1 MLTTHHSG
9 PGEGGRVSSR
19 SESLCICDAE
29 RSASLYIGMG
39 LNLGDR
45 VLDEVEKDS
54 FIVLPGE
61 GGHRGIMPLNPC
73 LPTWGR

>member
-1 MLTTHHSG
+1 MLKSQAQCTS
-9 PGEGGRVSSR
+9 
-19 SESLCICDAE
+19 AE
-29 RSASLYIGMG
+29 LH
-39 LNLGDR
+39 LGDR